1 MIGER
6 RGTNGMDWLEWG
18 RGLIIGMNGVGW
30 DGWMDGWGWL
40 HTYRFGAVNNI
51 LVYVSS
57 PL

>member
-1 MIGER
+1 
-6 RGTNGMDWLEWG
+6 MDWLEWG